1 MRKMGAVQISFT
13 VIIKP
18 FFLLIWKRQSK
29 WQFHTFLFIIRW
41 KEESMGG
48 SLLCCYGVQHSLL
61 VLKCGIMGPGFF
73 VLATCDSRLR
83 NASACVCVVC
93 VCVCSVWCQCVC
105 VCVWERERE
114 TERESVLSVTC
125 AARNDSSTQS
135 VAQNERSW
143 LVQQGTNAKKMI
155 KRNERMV
162 EQMQLM
168 TCTHRHNKGHDVH
181 TITHIL
187 KCSNCDMWRPLLC
200 GSCTEQEC

>member
-93 VCVCSVWCQCVC
+93 VCVACGVSACVC
-105 VCVWERERE
+105 VCERERE
-114 TERESVLSVTC
+114 RDWERECFISHLCCKEWQLNTECGTEWEKLIS
-125 AARNDSSTQS
+125 AARDKCKKNDKK
-135 VAQNERSW
+135 EW
-143 LVQQGTNAKKMI
+143 KDGGTNAA
-155 KRNERMV
+155 
-162 EQMQLM
+162 
-168 TCTHRHNKGHDVH
+168 HDMYSQ
-181 TITHIL
+181 T
-187 KCSNCDMWRPLLC
+187 
-200 GSCTEQEC
+200 Q